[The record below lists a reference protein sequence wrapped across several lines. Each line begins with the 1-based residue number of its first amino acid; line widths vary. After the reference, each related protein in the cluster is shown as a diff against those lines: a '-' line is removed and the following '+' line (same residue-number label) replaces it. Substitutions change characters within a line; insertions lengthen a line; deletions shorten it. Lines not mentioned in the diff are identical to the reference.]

1 MNLKEAYT
9 TLELAEGATPEEAK
23 KQYRKLTKKYHPDV
37 SKEKDADEK
46 IKKINEAYECVK
58 NGKGNDRE
66 PAMQRGNGR
75 YNPFHRQQ
83 VVQIENVELH
93 LSIDFKESVL
103 GCKKE
108 VKYSRKT
115 KCQSCDGSGEV
126 VLNNGCK
133 KCGGR
138 GQVTSQ
144 RSGMIF
150 MQTCPECFG
159 KTHVTECTVCHAQG
173 LTQTDVSVQVSVP
186 AGITDKAVLRLQG
199 MGNYAGSLMGFV
211 DQYADVFCHVNVA
224 SEPGLRIEG
233 KSVVT
238 DLSISLLD
246 ALRGCERQVK
256 TIFGTKGITIKP
268 QSRNH
273 DEVIIPHHGVGGT
286 GDQRVI
292 LDVQYPKNV
301 DKLIAL
307 LADEVNHG
315 FGSVL

>member
-9 TLELAEGATPEEAK
+9 TLELAEDATPEAAK

-37 SKEKDADEK
+37 NKDPGVEDK
-46 IKKINEAYECVK
+46 FKKINEAYECVK

-66 PAMQRGNGR
+66 PAMQHANGR

-93 LSIDFKESVL
+93 LGLDFKESIL

-108 VKYSRKT
+108 IKYSRKV
-115 KCQSCDGSGEV
+115 KCQECEGSGEIA
-126 VLNNGCK
+126 LNNGCK
-133 KCGGR
+133 KCGGK
-138 GQVTSQ
+138 GQVTAQ

-150 MQTCPECFG
+150 VQTCPECFG
-159 KTHVTECTVCHAQG
+159 KIHVAECTPCHGRG
-173 LTQTDVSVQVSVP
+173 LVQTDRSVQVSVP
-186 AGITDKAVLRLQG
+186 AGINDKAVLRLQG

-211 DQYADVFCHVNVA
+211 DQYADVFCHIDVTP
-224 SEPGLRIEG
+224 EPGLRLEG
-233 KSVVT
+233 KCVVT

-256 TIFGTKGITIKP
+256 TIFGAKGITVKP

-286 GDQRVI
+286 GDQKVI
-292 LDVQYPKNV
+292 LDVQYPKDV
-301 DKLIAL
+301 DKLIAI
-307 LADEVNHG
+307 LADEVNNG